1 MLFVLLYQKDDQKV
15 FIIYIYIYIKNIQA
29 AIIYTDLVLKK
40 HLLLSMLKIVVL
52 LNIFMETV
60 IHFFM
65 IG

>member
-15 FIIYIYIYIKNIQA
+15 FIIYIYIYKNIQA